1 MFITLETDY
10 AVRIVYCLARSGKRT
25 GASEI
30 SESTG
35 VTLRFALK
43 ILHKLVA
50 NGIVRSFKGAKGGYE
65 LARTPG
71 EITLREVV
79 EVMEGPI
86 VFSRC
91 LTDGFVCTND
101 VEGRCF
107 FNGVYEKLSNSM
119 REQLEGV
126 RFSDALKK

>member
-50 NGIVRSFKGAKGGYE
+50 NGIVRSFKGAEGATSSP
-65 LARTPG
+65 ARPG
-71 EITLREVV
+71 KSPCAR
-79 EVMEGPI
+79 
-86 VFSRC
+86 SWR
-91 LTDGFVCTND
+91 
-101 VEGRCF
+101 
-107 FNGVYEKLSNSM
+107 
-119 REQLEGV
+119 
-126 RFSDALKK
+126 

>member
-1 MFITLETDY
+1 
-10 AVRIVYCLARSGKRT
+10 
-25 GASEI
+25 
-30 SESTG
+30 
-35 VTLRFALK
+35 
-43 ILHKLVA
+43 
-50 NGIVRSFKGAKGGYE
+50 
-65 LARTPG
+65 
-71 EITLREVV
+71 
-79 EVMEGPI
+79 MEGPI

-126 RFSDALKK
+126 RFPMR